1 MTLDFIKGFN
11 LNYIFPE
18 NCMLSNAN
26 FLFEIGTEE
35 IPAGYI
41 PPAINSLKTIFSE
54 KLTHDRVDF
63 TAIEVYATPRRFAV
77 LISGLASGQRS
88 EIAELKGPSAQAAYD
103 SDGNPTKALQGFMKG
118 NGVEAKDLKVVET
131 DKGKYIY
138 ACKQLDAGKT
148 EEIIPAIVTEAVNSI
163 PFPKRMKWSNK
174 KLTFPRPINY
184 FVLMFNDR
192 LIPFEIEGITAGT
205 RTRGHFVQFNR
216 MVEIEKIS
224 FYEKILN
231 DNGVIL
237 NQDDRK
243 EKIRRALADAAVKAG
258 GILNE
263 DEDLLDTVTYLVEQP
278 YIATCHFNPD
288 FLKIP
293 DIVLITEMKE
303 HQKNFAIL
311 DQNGRLMNSFLAV
324 SNNPVTAFIIRGNV
338 KVISARFN
346 DAGFF
351 YTEDAKLK
359 LADRVESLKSVL
371 FHKELG
377 SIYDK
382 IERMKS
388 IALNLCGEL
397 ELDGSTKSKIE
408 RAVFLSKADLDTA
421 MVYEFASLQG
431 RVGRIYA
438 INDGEDKE
446 VAEAINEQ
454 YMPRFS
460 GDVVPS
466 AIVSVVTSLSE
477 KIDNIFGSFSVG
489 NIPKGS
495 QDPYA
500 LRRQANAVVELLV
513 RNNLNVDM
521 SRLLNSVAA
530 NYRSGV
536 ELTDKIL
543 EFISVRAR
551 TIFTDEGFRY
561 DEIDACMTTGTSD
574 YLELYRRAKAL
585 NSFRS
590 DEKFSQLLLGFK
602 RMNNIVS
609 GFRKDN
615 SSYSLKFSEEFMEE
629 KEEKDLFRFFTDK
642 AGEIGSFIADSRYID
657 LFELITGAKPVI
669 DSFFDKV
676 LVMDKRTEIRDN
688 RLYILENILGNF
700 RGLID
705 FSKISDR

>member
-1 MTLDFIKGFN
+1 
-11 LNYIFPE
+11 
-18 NCMLSNAN
+18 MLSNAN
-26 FLFEIGTEE
+26 FLCEIGTEE

-41 PPAINSLKTIFSE
+41 TPAINSLKTIFSE
-54 KLTHDRVDF
+54 KLAHGRIDY

-77 LISGLASGQRS
+77 LISGLAAGQRS

-103 SDGNPTKALQGFMKG
+103 GEGNPTKALQGFMKG
-118 NGVEAKDLKVVET
+118 NGVEANDLKVVET

-138 ACKQLDAGKT
+138 AYKQLDAGKT
-148 EEIIPAIVTEAVNSI
+148 EDIIPSIAAEAVSSI
-163 PFPKRMKWSNK
+163 PFPKRMKWSDK
-174 KLTFPRPINY
+174 KITFPRPINY
-184 FVLMFNDR
+184 FVLLFNDS
-192 LIPFEIEGITAGT
+192 LIPFEIEGIKAGT
-205 RTRGHFVQFNR
+205 KTRGHFVQFNK
-216 MVEIEKIS
+216 MLEIDKIS
-224 FYEKILN
+224 SYEKILN

-237 NQDDRK
+237 NQNDRK
-243 EKIRRALADAAVKAG
+243 EKIRKALADSAAKAG
-258 GILNE
+258 GRLNE

-311 DQNGRLMNSFLAV
+311 DANGRLMNSFLAV
-324 SNNPVTAFIIRGNV
+324 SNNPVTEYIIRGNI

-388 IALNLCGEL
+388 VAVNLCGEL
-397 ELDGSTKSKIE
+397 KLDDNTKSKIE

-431 RVGRIYA
+431 KVGRIYA
-438 INDGEDKE
+438 LNDGEDKE

-466 AIVSVVTSLSE
+466 GIVSVVASLSE

-513 RNNLNVDM
+513 RNNLNVEM
-521 SRLLNSVAA
+521 GRLLKSVAV
-530 NYRSGV
+530 NYKNGS

-543 EFISVRAR
+543 EFISVRAK
-551 TIFTDEGFRY
+551 TIFTDEGFKY
-561 DEIDACMTTGTSD
+561 DEIDACMTTGNSD
-574 YLELYRRAKAL
+574 YVELYRRAKAL

-602 RMNNIVS
+602 RMNNIVT
-609 GFRKDN
+609 GFRKEN
-615 SSYSLKFSEEFMEE
+615 SSYTLKFSEGLMEE
-629 KEEKDLFRFFTDK
+629 KEEKDLYSFFSGK
-642 AGEIGSFIADSRYID
+642 AREIGKFINESRYIE
-657 LFELITGAKPVI
+657 LFQLITGAKPVI

-676 LVMDKRTEIRDN
+676 LVMDKRAEVRDN

-700 RGLID
+700 KGLID
-705 FSKISDR
+705 FSKISDK

>member
-1 MTLDFIKGFN
+1 MI
-11 LNYIFPE
+11 
-18 NCMLSNAN
+18 SNAN
-26 FLFEIGTEE
+26 FLCEIGTEE

-54 KLTHDRVDF
+54 KLAQGRIDY
-63 TAIEVYATPRRFAV
+63 TAVEVYATPRRFAV
-77 LISGLASGQRS
+77 LISGLAAGQRS

-103 SDGNPTKALQGFMKG
+103 ADGNPTKALQGFMKG

-138 ACKQLDAGKT
+138 AYKQLDAGKT
-148 EEIIPAIVTEAVNSI
+148 EDIIPSIVIEAVSSI

-174 KLTFPRPINY
+174 KVTFPRPINY
-184 FVLMFNDR
+184 FVLLFNDR
-192 LIPFEIEGITAGT
+192 LIPFEIEGIKAGT
-205 RTRGHFVQFNR
+205 KTRGHFVQFNK
-216 MVEIEKIS
+216 MLEIDKIS
-224 FYEKILN
+224 SYEKILN

-237 NQDDRK
+237 NQDERK
-243 EKIRRALADAAVKAG
+243 EIIRKALADAAGKAG
-258 GILNE
+258 GKLNE

-278 YIATCHFNPD
+278 HIATCHFNPD

-311 DQNGRLMNSFLAV
+311 DAGGRLMNSFLAV
-324 SNNPVTAFIIRGNV
+324 SNNPVSAYIIRGNV

-351 YTEDAKLK
+351 YAEDAKLK

-388 IALNLCGEL
+388 VAVSLCGEL
-397 ELDGSTKSKIE
+397 KLDDKTKSKIE

-431 RVGRIYA
+431 KVGRIYA
-438 INDGEDKE
+438 LNDGEDKE

-466 AIVSVVTSLSE
+466 GIVSVVASLSE

-521 SRLLNSVAA
+521 ERLLGSVAG
-530 NYRSGV
+530 NYKTGN

-543 EFISVRAR
+543 EFIGVRAK

-561 DEIDACMTTGTSD
+561 DEIDACMTTGNSD
-574 YLELYRRAKAL
+574 YVELYRRAKAL
-585 NSFRS
+585 HSFRS
-590 DEKFSQLLLGFK
+590 DKKFSQLLLGFK
-602 RMNNIVS
+602 RMNNIVT

-615 SSYSLKFSEEFMEE
+615 SSYSLKFSEGLMEENEE
-629 KEEKDLFRFFTDK
+629 KELYRFF
-642 AGEIGSFIADSRYID
+642 AGKVQEIGKFIKESRYIE
-657 LFELITGAKPVI
+657 LFQLITGAKPVI

-700 RGLID
+700 KGLID
-705 FSKISDR
+705 FSKISDK